1 VQVVEA
7 MLIGPG
13 QMPVFEQLSA
23 TDRVSIAR
31 YVDACRTSR
40 IRVGCRWAG
49 SGPSRKGF
57 VAIVIGTGA
66 TLLAALWIG
75 RRRAD
80 QEATEG
86 PAHP

>member
-1 VQVVEA
+1 
-7 MLIGPG
+7 
-13 QMPVFEQLSA
+13 MPVFEQLSPE
-23 TDRVSIAR
+23 DRVSIAR
-31 YVDACRTSR
+31 YVVELQDVDDPGGLALGR
-40 IRVGCRWAG
+40 I
-49 SGPSRKGF
+49 GPIPEGF
-57 VAIVIGTGA
+57 VAIVVGTGA